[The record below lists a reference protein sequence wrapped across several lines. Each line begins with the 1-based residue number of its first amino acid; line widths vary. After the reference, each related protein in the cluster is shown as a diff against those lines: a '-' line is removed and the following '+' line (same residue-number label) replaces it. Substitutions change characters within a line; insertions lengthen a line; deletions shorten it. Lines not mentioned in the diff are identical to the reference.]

1 MAIVSLQD
9 LAFLNRQ
16 LSFPLSDSV
25 TSTNS
30 AQQRQFQL
38 LVKQKRMGLNI
49 KPLLNDSFS
58 IWLEQLE
65 SFIPGI
71 FDPRKKIYLD
81 TRWQARLTLEKA
93 DYRIEVPINA
103 GVVRNK
109 VRLYE
114 WRIGSVEINWSD
126 RVKLW
131 VASNYLQYQP
141 KDLVTIICAFSPE
154 HNGHVKK
161 TRWNDRDYCAIER
174 ELKLLLKN
182 DTSKTSFN
190 QDDNSLDYIFNIDE
204 IEEVKL

>member
-49 KPLLNDSFS
+49 QPLLNDSFS

-81 TRWQARLTLEKA
+81 TRWQARLILEKA
-93 DYRIEVPINA
+93 DYRLEVPINA
-103 GVVRNK
+103 GVVKNK

-114 WRIGSVEINWSD
+114 WRIGSAELIWSD

-131 VASNYLQYQP
+131 VASNYLQYP
-141 KDLVTIICAFSPE
+141 PEKLVIVICAFSGDR
-154 HNGHVKK
+154 NGRVTK
-161 TRWNDRDYCAIER
+161 TRWDERDYNAIEG
-174 ELKLLLKN
+174 ELKLLLAK
-182 DTSKTSFN
+182 DTSKATSN
-190 QDDNSLDYIFNIDE
+190 PSKYPDYVFNIDE
-204 IEEVKL
+204 IEEIQI